1 MRKVWR
7 VPVSVSKA
15 INARRKEKMRWV
27 GEREDTLE
35 IVEDGLFEGTDQEG
49 YDKPDVCSR
58 RMEEQ

>member
-1 MRKVWR
+1 M
-7 VPVSVSKA
+7 PVSVSKA